1 MPEAEM
7 GLSFPP
13 DFVSAETL
21 ALRLDCSRSTI
32 DVYVKAGHLPPPLM
46 IGSLARWDFSE
57 VRAFIKARNEQREG
71 VGMNGRSAAAD
82 AYSTGIKLGTA
93 TKS

>member
-1 MPEAEM
+1 MRP
-7 GLSFPP
+7 SFPP
-13 DFVSAETL
+13 EFVSAETL

-57 VRAFIKARNEQREG
+57 VCAFIRARNETPGG
-71 VGMNGRSAAAD
+71 VGLNGRSAAAD
-82 AYSTGIKLGTA
+82 AYSTGIKLGATA
-93 TKS
+93 KS